1 MRSDLVHHMAGDQ
14 RNAMVIKVFCQSPN
28 DVPGLQLIEDGT
40 DDHGNHRIGRPGPE
54 HGGQRF
60 ECRVFRVVQV
70 SQIPAQ
76 HRLDQSVGERDH
88 HEGILGNESQ
98 HCRKCCD
105 QGRGPVQAKIRATRR
120 PGNQ

>member
-1 MRSDLVHHMAGDQ
+1 MTTAITASAG
-14 RNAMVIKVFCQSPN
+14 P
-28 DVPGLQLIEDGT
+28 
-40 DDHGNHRIGRPGPE
+40 PE

-88 HEGILGNESQ
+88 HEGISGMNPSIAGSAAIKAEGRSR
-98 HCRKCCD
+98 RKS
-105 QGRGPVQAKIRATRR
+105 GRPAGPGISDVMPA
-120 PGNQ
+120 P